1 MTYRKSNLQSHS
13 SLVIKEGMAAAM
25 EREVVDSEN
34 REEEVSSELLD

>member
-1 MTYRKSNLQSHS
+1 MRIVHQG
-13 SLVIKEGMAAAM
+13 GMAAAM